1 MSIYMLVVKL
11 LIAFMIL
18 LTGAAILLIPELF
31 KSINLDYEFNDFCQ
45 TYQNLSV
52 NNLDHLVCDN
62 KFKKQKIILLLI
74 DSLPFDSLNNF
85 HNLKESK
92 MTNFFR
98 GKGLEYKQSGA
109 LFETILTGKFSRNYL
124 ASIPM
129 KMDNIQKQLYNAN
142 LSIFYRIRD
151 FPLYT
156 LFNKSYIK
164 KIEKHSGE
172 SLPLS
177 TLCKMDLEPFE
188 SYKAELLKN
197 DFDESGL
204 YFKEGITKEIF
215 YEKANK
221 KLKNE
226 FEKLKHNFDVCFA
239 ERDFDS
245 IIFYTDS
252 LDHIIHTSHR
262 NEPLAIFS
270 IYFLE
275 KFIKELIF

>member
-1 MSIYMLVVKL
+1 MSIYLVVVKL
-11 LIAFMIL
+11 VISFVIL
-18 LTGAAILLIPELF
+18 LTGAGILLIPELF
-31 KSINLDYEFNDFCQ
+31 KSINLDYEINDFCQ
-45 TYQNLSV
+45 TNKNMSES
-52 NNLDHLVCDN
+52 NLDYLVCDN

-98 GKGLEYKQSGA
+98 GEGLEYKQSGA

-142 LSIFYRIRD
+142 LSIFYRVRD

-164 KIEKHSGE
+164 KLEKHYGE

-177 TLCKMDLEPFE
+177 TLCDIDLKPFE
-188 SYKAELLKN
+188 SYKSEIIN
-197 DFDESGL
+197 NYFDDSGL
-204 YFKEGITKEIF
+204 YFREGMTKEIL
-215 YEKANK
+215 YEKADK
-221 KLKNE
+221 KLKN
-226 FEKLKHNFDVCFA
+226 KLKKN
-239 ERDFDS
+239 
-245 IIFYTDS
+245 
-252 LDHIIHTSHR
+252 
-262 NEPLAIFS
+262 
-270 IYFLE
+270 
-275 KFIKELIF
+275 LI